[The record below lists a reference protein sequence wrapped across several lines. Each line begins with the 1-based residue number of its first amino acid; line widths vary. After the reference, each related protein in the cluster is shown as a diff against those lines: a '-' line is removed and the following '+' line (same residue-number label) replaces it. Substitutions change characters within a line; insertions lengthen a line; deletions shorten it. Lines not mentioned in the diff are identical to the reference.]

1 MLAELITIGDE
12 ILIGQITDTNSV
24 FMAQELNKI
33 GVQVHQITSIQ
44 DDEKHILEALSEAE
58 SRVDIVLVTGGL
70 GPTKDDITK
79 QTFCKYFNDSLIE
92 NKEVLIHIK
101 DLFKKYT
108 KHSLLP
114 GNMNQA
120 LVPSTAKILKNIYGT
135 APGMWMEKNNT
146 VFISMPG
153 VPYEMKHLMKRE
165 VLPLIAS
172 KFNCPFIYHKTLL
185 TFGMGESEI
194 AKRIFT
200 WEEQLPKTIK
210 LAYLPSLGRV
220 RLRLSSK
227 SMSEKE
233 VKEGVDSQ
241 MNQLSKKLEDIAIGY
256 EDETSIEERIAILLN
271 QKKYTLSITE
281 SCTGGAL
288 TEKITAKAGAS
299 KFFAGSTIP
308 YATKFKTKLLGV
320 KKETIKDHNVAS
332 FQVAEEMAI
341 QSNKIFGTNFSVATT
356 GISGPD
362 KGEAADE
369 VGTVYIAIASP
380 RGVYSEKFNF
390 GKPRERV
397 IEKAVFKALEL
408 LLKEILK
415 N

>member
-44 DDEKHILEALSEAE
+44 DDEKHILDALSEAE
-58 SRVDIVLVTGGL
+58 KRVDIVLVTGGL

-79 QTFCKYFNDSLIE
+79 QTFCTYFNDSLIE

-114 GNMNQA
+114 DNINQA
-120 LVPSTAKILKNIYGT
+120 LVPSKARILKNSYGT

-194 AKRIFT
+194 AKRIYV
-200 WEEQLPKTIK
+200 WEKQLPNTIK

-227 SMSEKE
+227 GINEKE
-233 VKEGVDSQ
+233 VKEGVDSL
-241 MNQLSKKLEDIAIGY
+241 MKQLQNKLEDIAIGY

-271 QKKYTLSITE
+271 QKKYTLSVTE

-299 KFFAGSTIP
+299 TFFMGSTIP
-308 YATKFKTKLLGV
+308 YGTKFKTKLLGV
-320 KKETIKDHNVAS
+320 KKETILAHNVAS
-332 FQVAEEMAI
+332 YQVAEEMAI
-341 QSNKIFGTNFSVATT
+341 QSNILFETDFSVATT
-356 GISGPD
+356 GIAGPTI
-362 KGEAADE
+362 GEAKDE
-369 VGTVYIAIASP
+369 VGTVYVAIASP